1 MRFLHTIIL
10 IITFFAYLTMIG
22 AFFFCFI
29 TNNNLEQFS
38 FINGVLANFSTVVL
52 GTLTVVQSQKYKNDN
67 DKRDETP
74 ILTITSQIYPDEDIT
89 YDIICSVEDS
99 NFYNINMY
107 VCSFNK
113 SVSNFSVNSMRLKK
127 GRQCI
132 KEWTAISNQKGAKS
146 KYNGVF
152 LQDKFYYICF
162 RCPQPIVNNYLVIN
176 CSFYNIYFSKYTKKI
191 VLEAKDG
198 QWELKETSKCKMER
212 W

>member
-22 AFFFCFI
+22 ALFFCFI
-29 TNNNLEQFS
+29 TNHDLEQFS
-38 FINGVLANFSTVVL
+38 FINGILANFSTVIL

-74 ILTITSQIYPDEDIT
+74 ILTMTSRIYPDEDIT
-89 YDIICSVEDS
+89 YDIICSIEDS
-99 NFYNINMY
+99 DFYNVNMY

-113 SVSNFSVNSMRLKK
+113 SVSNFAVNSMRLKK

-132 KEWTAISNQKGAKS
+132 KEWAAISNQKGATS

-162 RCPQPIVNNYLVIN
+162 KCPQPIENNYLVIY
-176 CSFYNIYFSKYTKKI
+176 CSFYNIYFSQYTKKI

-198 QWELKETSKCKMER
+198 RWELKETSKCKMER
-212 W
+212 